1 MAIKNIT
8 TNYTGRKIDLHIMQ
22 GVNAPGSS
30 TINLSFGKI
39 SNYCAGVQK
48 LIQRYTIM
56 LLTELGSQEQFP
68 TFGSNLIT
76 KLTSTSN
83 NYNRSDLYALF
94 ALANLKVCNDIFDYQ
109 INNPLPEDEQL
120 SNATLEEIISTTDGG
135 VAMRVKIVTRVVG
148 AVDFLIPLPN

>member
-1 MAIKNIT
+1 
-8 TNYTGRKIDLHIMQ
+8 
-22 GVNAPGSS
+22 
-30 TINLSFGKI
+30 
-39 SNYCAGVQK
+39 
-48 LIQRYTIM
+48 M